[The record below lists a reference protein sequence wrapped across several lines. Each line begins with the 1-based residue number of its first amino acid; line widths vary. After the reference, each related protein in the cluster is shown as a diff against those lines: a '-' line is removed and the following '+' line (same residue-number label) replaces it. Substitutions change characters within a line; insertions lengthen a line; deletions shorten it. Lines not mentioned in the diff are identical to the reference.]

1 MTRKTLTE
9 QIETII
15 TNKLNQ
21 TLTPVKATIT
31 HTYPNTKHVDIN
43 TSEYGVLKHV
53 QTITDHTI
61 GDETILIFINNN
73 PQDKMVI

>member
-1 MTRKTLTE
+1 MTQKTLTN

-15 TNKLNQ
+15 QNQLNQ

-31 HTYPNTKHVDIN
+31 HTYPDTKHVDIN

-53 QTITDHTI
+53 QSITDHTV
-61 GDETILIFINNN
+61 GDETVLIFLNNDQN
-73 PQDKMVI
+73 QKIII

>member
-1 MTRKTLTE
+1 MTQKTLPQ

-31 HTYPNTKHVDIN
+31 HTYPDTKHVDI
-43 TSEYGVLKHV
+43 TTAEYGVLKHV
-53 QTITDHTI
+53 QTITTHET
-61 GDETILIFINNN
+61 GDETILIFLNTQNE
-73 PQDKMVI
+73 KMVI

>member
-1 MTRKTLTE
+1 MTQKTLTE

-21 TLTPVKATIT
+21 TLTSVKATIT
-31 HTYPNTKHVDIN
+31 HTYPDTKHVDIN
-43 TSEYGVLKHV
+43 TSEYGELKHV

-61 GDETILIFINNN
+61 GDETILIFLNN
-73 PQDKMVI
+73 QEKMVI

>member
-1 MTRKTLTE
+1 MTQKTLTQ

-31 HTYPNTKHVDIN
+31 HTYPDTKHVDIN

-53 QTITDHTI
+53 QTITTHET
-61 GDETILIFINNN
+61 GDETVLIFLNNN
-73 PQDKMVI
+73 SQDKMVI

>member
-1 MTRKTLTE
+1 MTQKTLTT

-31 HTYPNTKHVDIN
+31 HTYPDTKHVDIN
-43 TSEYGVLKHV
+43 TSEYGGLKHV
-53 QTITDHTI
+53 QTITDHTV
-61 GDETILIFINNN
+61 GDETILIFLNNN

>member
-31 HTYPNTKHVDIN
+31 HTYPDTKHVDIN
-43 TSEYGVLKHV
+43 TEEYGGLKHV
-53 QTITDHTI
+53 QTITTHTV
-61 GDETILIFINNN
+61 GDETILIFLNNN
-73 PQDKMVI
+73 QNEKMVI

>member
-1 MTRKTLTE
+1 MTQKTLPQ

-31 HTYPNTKHVDIN
+31 HTYPDTKHVDIN
-43 TSEYGVLKHV
+43 TTEYGVLKHV

-61 GDETILIFINNN
+61 GDETILIFLNTQNE
-73 PQDKMVI
+73 KMVI

>member
-1 MTRKTLTE
+1 MTQKTLTE

-31 HTYPNTKHVDIN
+31 HTYHDTKHVDIN
-43 TSEYGVLKHV
+43 TTEYGVLKHV
-53 QTITDHTI
+53 QTITTHET
-61 GDETILIFINNN
+61 GDETILIFLNN
-73 PQDKMVI
+73 QEKMVI

>member
-1 MTRKTLTE
+1 MTQKTLTE

-31 HTYPNTKHVDIN
+31 HTYPDTKHVDIN
-43 TSEYGVLKHV
+43 TTEYGVLKHV

-61 GDETILIFINNN
+61 GDETILIFLNTQNE
-73 PQDKMVI
+73 KMVI

>member
-9 QIETII
+9 QIETI
-15 TNKLNQ
+15 TQNQLNQ

-53 QTITDHTI
+53 QTITDHTV
-61 GDETILIFINNN
+61 GDETILIFLNTQNE
-73 PQDKMVI
+73 KMVI

>member
-1 MTRKTLTE
+1 MTQKTLTE

-31 HTYPNTKHVDIN
+31 HTYPDTKHVDIN

-61 GDETILIFINNN
+61 GDETILIFLNTQNE
-73 PQDKMVI
+73 KMVI

>member
-1 MTRKTLTE
+1 MTRKTLPQ

-21 TLTPVKATIT
+21 PLTPVKATIT
-31 HTYPNTKHVDIN
+31 HTYPDTKHVDIN

-53 QTITDHTI
+53 QTITDHTV
-61 GDETILIFINNN
+61 GDETILIFLNTQNE
-73 PQDKMVI
+73 KMVI

>member
-31 HTYPNTKHVDIN
+31 HTYPDTKHVDIN
-43 TSEYGVLKHV
+43 TTEYGVLKHV
-53 QTITDHTI
+53 QTITTHAV
-61 GDETILIFINNN
+61 GDETILIFLNQNE
-73 PQDKMVI
+73 KMVI

>member
-31 HTYPNTKHVDIN
+31 HTYPDTKHVDI
-43 TSEYGVLKHV
+43 TTTEYGVLKHV
-53 QTITDHTI
+53 QTITTHET
-61 GDETILIFINNN
+61 GDETILIFLNQNE
-73 PQDKMVI
+73 KMVI

>member
-1 MTRKTLTE
+1 MTRKTLPQ

-31 HTYPNTKHVDIN
+31 HTYPDTKHVDIN

-53 QTITDHTI
+53 QTITDHTV
-61 GDETILIFINNN
+61 GDETILIFLNTQNE
-73 PQDKMVI
+73 KMVI

>member
-1 MTRKTLTE
+1 MTRKPLPQ

-15 TNKLNQ
+15 QNHLNQ

-53 QTITDHTI
+53 QTITDHTV
-61 GDETILIFINNN
+61 GDETILIFLNTQNE
-73 PQDKMVI
+73 KMVI

>member
-1 MTRKTLTE
+1 MTQKTLTE

-31 HTYPNTKHVDIN
+31 HTYPDTKHVDIN
-43 TSEYGVLKHV
+43 TTEYGVLKHV
-53 QTITDHTI
+53 QTITTHTV
-61 GDETILIFINNN
+61 GDETILIFLNQNE
-73 PQDKMVI
+73 KMVI

>member
-1 MTRKTLTE
+1 MTQKTLTE

-31 HTYPNTKHVDIN
+31 HTYPDTKHVDIN
-43 TSEYGVLKHV
+43 TTEYGVLKHV

-61 GDETILIFINNN
+61 GDETILIFLNN
-73 PQDKMVI
+73 QEKMVI

>member
-31 HTYPNTKHVDIN
+31 HTYPDTKHVDIN
-43 TSEYGVLKHV
+43 TEEYGVLKHV
-53 QTITDHTI
+53 QTITTHET
-61 GDETILIFINNN
+61 GDETILIFLNNDQN
-73 PQDKMVI
+73 QKIII

>member
-1 MTRKTLTE
+1 MTQKTLTT

-31 HTYPNTKHVDIN
+31 HTYPDTKHVDI
-43 TSEYGVLKHV
+43 TTAEYGVLKHV
-53 QTITDHTI
+53 QTITDHTV
-61 GDETILIFINNN
+61 GDETILIFLNTQNE
-73 PQDKMVI
+73 KMVI

>member
-1 MTRKTLTE
+1 MTQKTLTT

-15 TNKLNQ
+15 QNQLNQ

-31 HTYPNTKHVDIN
+31 HTYPDTKHVDI
-43 TSEYGVLKHV
+43 TTAEYGVLKHV

-61 GDETILIFINNN
+61 GDETILIFLNTQNE
-73 PQDKMVI
+73 KMVI

>member
-1 MTRKTLTE
+1 MTQKTLTE

-31 HTYPNTKHVDIN
+31 HTYPDTKHVDIN
-43 TSEYGVLKHV
+43 TTEYGVLKHV
-53 QTITDHTI
+53 QAITDHTI
-61 GDETILIFINNN
+61 GDETILIFLNN
-73 PQDKMVI
+73 QEKMVI

>member
-1 MTRKTLTE
+1 MTQKTLTQ

-15 TNKLNQ
+15 QNHLNQ

-31 HTYPNTKHVDIN
+31 HTYPDTKHVDIN

-53 QTITDHTI
+53 QTITTHET
-61 GDETILIFINNN
+61 GDETILIFLNNN
-73 PQDKMVI
+73 QNEKMVI

>member
-1 MTRKTLTE
+1 MTQKTLPQ

-31 HTYPNTKHVDIN
+31 HTYPDTKHVDIN
-43 TSEYGVLKHV
+43 TSEYGGLKHV
-53 QTITDHTI
+53 QTITDHTV
-61 GDETILIFINNN
+61 GDETILIFLNTQNE
-73 PQDKMVI
+73 KMVI

>member
-1 MTRKTLTE
+1 MTQKTLTE

-31 HTYPNTKHVDIN
+31 HTYPDTKHVDIN

-53 QTITDHTI
+53 QTITDHTV
-61 GDETILIFINNN
+61 GDETILIFLNTQNE
-73 PQDKMVI
+73 KMVI